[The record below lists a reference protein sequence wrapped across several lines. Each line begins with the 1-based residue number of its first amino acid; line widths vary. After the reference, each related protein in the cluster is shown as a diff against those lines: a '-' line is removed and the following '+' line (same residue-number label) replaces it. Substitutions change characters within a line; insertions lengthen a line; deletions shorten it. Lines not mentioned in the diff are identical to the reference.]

1 MAPQSIVL
9 ISGTSLPFFSK
20 IGIVYMNKTYH
31 HQIPGANRG
40 LGYETAKNLLLS
52 GNYHIIIGSRDCS
65 KGDAAADSLRTLP
78 GIHGTVSTIQLDVTD
93 DQSVDDAKARIES
106 DFGHLDVL
114 VNNAGICL
122 LNQEAVR
129 DALRLTLETNVTGA
143 ASLTE
148 ALLPLLL
155 KSTNPRLVFVSS
167 SNGSMTYNL
176 DPNSPHGGTHV
187 TEHRVAKAALNM
199 LLVQY
204 HMKLK
209 SVKVLGADPGF
220 CATDVIGDADALR
233 RMGATEPEVGAQIIA
248 SVVEGEKDDQPGRVH
263 GPQGIVPW

>member
-1 MAPQSIVL
+1 MASQSIVL
-9 ISGTSLPFFSK
+9 IS
-20 IGIVYMNKTYH
+20 
-31 HQIPGANRG
+31 GANRG

-52 GNYHIIIGSRDCS
+52 GNYHIIIGSRDRS
-65 KGDAAADSLRTLP
+65 KGEAAAGSLRALS

-93 DQSVDDAKARIES
+93 DQSVDNARVHIES
-106 DFGHLDVL
+106 DFGRLDVL
-114 VNNAGICL
+114 VNNAGIYL
-122 LNQEAVR
+122 LNREAVR
-129 DALRLTLETNVTGA
+129 DTLRLTLETNVTGA

-155 KSTNPRLVFVSS
+155 KSARPRLVFVSS

-176 DPNSPHGGTHV
+176 DLNSPHGGTHA

-209 SVKVLGADPGF
+209 SVRVLGADPGF

-233 RMGATEPEVGAQIIA
+233 RMGATEPEVGAQIIS
-248 SVVEGEKDDQPGRVH
+248 SVVKGEKDDQPGRVH
-263 GPQGIVPW
+263 GPHGVVPW